1 MCRLAIYLGPEIS
14 LGEIMTSPEH
24 SLLKQSWQPRELK
37 YAKLNADG
45 YGFGWFSAEGK
56 PLRYAFAE
64 PMWSDPNLHD
74 LCLGLN
80 ADLWFGFVRSASEGF
95 GNQAVNT
102 QPFRDENFLFMHN
115 GYVERFNETLRREL
129 LHALPHDIQADIAGT
144 TDSEY
149 LFALVRWIRHQEPEL
164 SLPDLLRETLSW
176 LESHIDGSRAL
187 LNLAITDGETVATCR
202 AAFNDDAPTLYFI
215 ADDEEYPEGAQI
227 IVSEPLH
234 ESEFWHPVPEFHI
247 LSLDRDKPPE
257 LITL

>member
-14 LGEIMTSPEH
+14 LGEIMTNPEH

-45 YGFGWFSAEGK
+45 YGFGWYSHDGN

-74 LCLGLN
+74 LCLGLK

-102 QPFRDENFLFMHN
+102 QPFRDNELLFMHN
-115 GYVERFNETLRREL
+115 GYVEQFTQTVRREL
-129 LHALPHDIQADIAGT
+129 LHALPHDIQADIMGS

-149 LFALVRWIRHQEPEL
+149 LFALTRWCRQQSPDSPL
-164 SLPDLLRETLSW
+164 TDLLRRVLEW
-176 LESHIDGSRAL
+176 LEPHIDDTRAL
-187 LNLAITDGETVATCR
+187 LNFAVTDGESIACCR
-202 AAFNDDAPTLYFI
+202 AAFNDDSPTLYFI
-215 ADDEEYPEGAQI
+215 ADDEEYPEGAQM

-234 ESEFWHPVPEFHI
+234 DPELWHPVPEFQM
-247 LSLDRDKPPE
+247 LSLNRDTPPE
-257 LITL
+257 LIAL